1 MTSTGS
7 GVGDKYGVETYGL
20 LLKGDAARA
29 VRPRKE
35 FGRSQGEGDASQEMD
50 RARRY
55 RRGTPGIVGR
65 AESVRVGVL
74 GEVEA

>member
-1 MTSTGS
+1 M
-7 GVGDKYGVETYGL
+7 L
-20 LLKGDAARA
+20 LEL

-65 AESVRVGVL
+65 AESDALSSTGRSGD
-74 GEVEA
+74 EQE